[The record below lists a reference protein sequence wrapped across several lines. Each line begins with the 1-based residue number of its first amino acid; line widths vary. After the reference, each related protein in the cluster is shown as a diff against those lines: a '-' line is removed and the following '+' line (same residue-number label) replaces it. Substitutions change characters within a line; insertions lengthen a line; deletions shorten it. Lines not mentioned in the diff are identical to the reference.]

1 MTQVIDFAEAKERL
15 RKSKVNEVVPLDE
28 FSLSWAL
35 MVARD
40 VLFFL
45 DEIGYD
51 LNSDE
56 DLVYDLMMLIEI
68 NKSLI
73 YRLHGKKHRMHRV
86 GQDLFWVEE
95 PRKALTE
102 ILDDLMKE

>member
-1 MTQVIDFAEAKERL
+1 MTKVIDFAKAKERL
-15 RKSKVNEVVPLDE
+15 RKSKKNETVSLDDV
-28 FSLSWAL
+28 SLSYSL

-45 DEIGYD
+45 EDIGYD
-51 LNSDE
+51 LHLDE
-56 DLVYDLMMLIEI
+56 DLVYDLMMLIEV
-68 NKSLI
+68 NKSII
-73 YRLHGKKHRMHRV
+73 YRLHGKKHKMHRV

-102 ILDDLMKE
+102 ILKDLMKE